1 MRLIQPRWASLV
13 GLTGALLA
21 SAPVYAKTDDGA
33 AATTTQKQSENTNI
47 TPLERIVVQGQRY
60 APESITLNGE
70 YQLSRDYL
78 DGLNKGNGNIT
89 DMLLNLPGI
98 QGSEAANAV
107 DLQAE
112 IRAQLL
118 SISGAQPWQ
127 TGFYFDGVSNNS
139 RIDPASSTSSV
150 AQVNDV
156 QGHPQATFINELLV
170 DHVTVYDSNV
180 PARFGGFTGG
190 VVDVQP
196 RQHKLRKPRLKLTY
210 RGSESRWNHYRLIDE
225 RTYNDETPPPADE
238 VLIETPVFNK
248 RSLGLSVGT
257 PIGADYTLDIGL
269 NRTTSTITEWSLL
282 QPVATER
289 ESISGHMR
297 LSSYGWG
304 FDQVQLSASYAPYEG
319 RYILT
324 DIRDSNFALEG
335 GGFSSKAKVIQR
347 IANIDLTSNLSYSR
361 SDNSRSAP
369 ALFRPWSRAPGKQW
383 GLNIGETPLSIEGG
397 YGDIDKEQHN
407 LDWQTSASFD
417 SWQWGNASHQLEL
430 GVDVAYL
437 EVARNRHETA
447 VIYNSPYRD
456 ANLDCRGQSIDCI
469 EQSYFI
475 SLDELALQLGG
486 VIDLSNPVHLQAY
499 QDNLEN
505 RGQFFRYRRVYPL
518 ENINVELQEYSAYAQ
533 HTIDWNAIR
542 LNLGLRADYDD
553 FLKNLN
559 LAPRL
564 QLGLDYGD
572 SLWIVGANRY
582 YGTNVLTYKIREQQ
596 RGYITQ
602 YRTLVGNQVQDWTTS
617 SLAQNYR
624 YRFDGLKTPYADEVT
639 LAWKYALAG
648 GVFSIKAVQR
658 WQRDQITRKNTEDQG
673 SFTEIFQ
680 GNEGSG
686 THQRLTLSY
695 QHQLGRHGIWLHTSF
710 TENESSADSYDNSI
724 ESVPEDEIVF
734 FQDRNANGATRFS
747 LMSLDDLTRR
757 QADYSRPLS
766 GSLSLRSQWHQ
777 RLSTQLQLSYVGTY
791 ESAVFTGVYR
801 EADRGDAICGDCELN
816 ALNYPVYRETERPAR
831 TLLNANIHYD
841 VPLSATQQL
850 SFSFEIDNLLN
861 SRTHSVAAGTAGLET
876 GRSFWFGV
884 SYDWH

>member
-1 MRLIQPRWASLV
+1 MRLIQPRWANLI
-13 GLTGALLA
+13 GLTGALLT
-21 SAPVYAKTDDGA
+21 SAPVSADTEKS
-33 AATTTQKQSENTNI
+33 ATTAAPQEQSQQAKV

-60 APESITLNGE
+60 APESIALNGE

-150 AQVNDV
+150 TQVNDV
-156 QGHPQATFINELLV
+156 QGHPQSTFVNELLV

-196 RQHKLRKPRLKLTY
+196 RQHKLQKPSLKLTY
-210 RGSESRWNHYRLIDE
+210 RGSESSWNHYRLIDE
-225 RTYNDETPPPADE
+225 RSYNDDRPPSAEETSID
-238 VLIETPVFNK
+238 TPVFTK

-257 PIGADYTLDIGL
+257 PIGADYTLDLGL

-289 ESISGHMR
+289 ESISGHMS

-304 FDQVQLSASYAPYEG
+304 VDQVQLSASYAPYEG

-324 DIRDSNFALEG
+324 DIRESNFALEG
-335 GGFSSKAKVIQR
+335 GGFSSKAKVKHR
-347 IANIDLTSNLSYSR
+347 FANIDVASNLSYSR

-383 GLNIGETPLSIEGG
+383 GLNVGANPLSIEGG
-397 YGDIDKEQHN
+397 YGDIDKEQHSVN
-407 LDWQTSASFD
+407 WQTSASFAT
-417 SWQWGNASHQLEL
+417 WQWGEASHQLEL
-430 GVDVAYL
+430 GVDASYL
-437 EVARNRHETA
+437 EVLRHRNETA

-456 ANLDCRGQSIDCI
+456 ANLDCRGQNLDCI
-469 EQSYFI
+469 EQSYQI
-475 SLDELALQLGG
+475 PLAELAAQLGG
-486 VIDLSNPVHLQAY
+486 VIDLSNPAHLQAY
-499 QDNLEN
+499 QDNLLS
-505 RGQFFRYRRVYPL
+505 RGQFFRYRRIYPL
-518 ENINVELQEYSAYAQ
+518 ENINVDLQEYSAYAQ
-533 HTIDWNAIR
+533 HQISWQSWR
-542 LNLGLRADYDD
+542 FNLGVRADYDD
-553 FLKNLN
+553 FLQNLN
-559 LAPRL
+559 IAPRL
-564 QLGLDYGD
+564 QVGLEHGN
-572 SLWIVGANRY
+572 SLWVLGANRY

-602 YRTLVGNQVQDWTTS
+602 YRTLVGHQVQDWTTS
-617 SLAQNYR
+617 SLAQSYR
-624 YRFDGLKTPYADEVT
+624 YRFDGLRTPYADEAT
-639 LAWKYALAG
+639 LAWKYAIG
-648 GVFSIKAVQR
+648 NGVLSLKAVQR

-673 SFTEIFQ
+673 SFTEIYQ

-686 THQRLTLSY
+686 KHQRLTLSY
-695 QHQLGRHGIWLHTSF
+695 QHQLGRHGIWFHTSF
-710 TENESSADSYDNSI
+710 TENESSASSYDNSV
-724 ESVPEDEIVF
+724 EAVPEDEIVF
-734 FQDRNANGATRFS
+734 FQDQKDDGSIRFR
-747 LMSLDDLTRR
+747 LMSIDDLTRR

-766 GSLSLRSQWHQ
+766 GSLSLRSQWHE
-777 RLSTQLQLSYVGTY
+777 RLNTQLQLSYVGTY
-791 ESAVFTGVYR
+791 DSAVSTGLYR
-801 EADRGDAICGDCELN
+801 EAERGDEICADCELN

-831 TLLNANIHYD
+831 TLINANIHYD
-841 VPLSATQQL
+841 VPLSEAQQL
-850 SFSFEIDNLLN
+850 RFSFEIDNLLN

-876 GRSFWFGV
+876 GRSFWFGI